1 MEVKLRRGAGAG
13 KLVRL
18 IERGV
23 RKGSRYHR
31 IRVRPSHLRRGRYVV
46 RIFVQGASGK
56 RQVAELV
63 ARRR

>member
-1 MEVKLRRGAGAG
+1 VEVTLRRGAGEG

-18 IERGV
+18 IDRGV
-23 RKGSRYHR
+23 RTRNRYHR
-31 IRVRPSHLRRGRYVV
+31 IRVRSSHLKRGRYVV

-56 RQVAELV
+56 RQVAQLS